1 MNGIAGKNV
10 LITGASSGIGQA
22 TAVYLGKLGANVV
35 VNYYKGEENA
45 RDTQQ
50 QILDGAKETGREV
63 RVTIVQADVS
73 KEEDVGRMFKTAIA
87 ELGGLD
93 FLINNAGINSAGS
106 GNEAPSHK
114 HDIAD
119 FDRVMSI
126 NVRGAFLCARAM
138 LQHLLDEEKAGAIVN
153 VSSVHQL
160 IPKPGY
166 IGYSASKGA
175 MQNLTRTLALEY
187 ADRRIRVNAVG
198 PGAIVTPMNDAWIN
212 DPEKR
217 EQVASH
223 IPMGRAGEANEMAA
237 VIAFLCADEASYITG
252 QTIFADG
259 GLTLF
264 ADFLENWSS

>member
-22 TAVYLGKLGANVV
+22 TAIYFGKLGANVV

-50 QILDGAKETGREV
+50 RILDGAKEAGQEV
-63 RVTIVQADVS
+63 RVTVVQADVS
-73 KEEDVGRMFKTAIA
+73 KEEDVQRMFETAIA

-106 GNEAPSHK
+106 GGEAPSHE

-119 FDRVMSI
+119 FDRVMST
-126 NVRGAFLCARAM
+126 NARGAFLCARAM
-138 LQHLLDEEKAGAIVN
+138 IRHLLDEEKAGAIVN

-187 ADRRIRVNAVG
+187 ADRQIRVNAVG
-198 PGAIVTPMNDAWIN
+198 PGAIVTPMNEAWIN

-223 IPMGRAGEANEMAA
+223 IPMGRAGEADEMAA

-264 ADFLENWSS
+264 ADFRENWSS